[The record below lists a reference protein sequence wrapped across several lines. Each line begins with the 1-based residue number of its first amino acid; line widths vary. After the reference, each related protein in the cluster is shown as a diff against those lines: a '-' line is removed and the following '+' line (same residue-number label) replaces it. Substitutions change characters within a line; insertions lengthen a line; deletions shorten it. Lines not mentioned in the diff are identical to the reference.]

1 MKTKKFYDDK
11 GKLVK
16 ERVYG
21 KTPSGG
27 DYSEICYIDDKRM
40 VIRECKEDGT
50 LIAETW
56 GEQ

>member
-1 MKTKKFYDDK
+1 MKTKKFYDDN

-27 DYSEICYIDDKRM
+27 DYSEICYIGNNRM

-56 GEQ
+56 GER

>member
-1 MKTKKFYDDK
+1 MKTKRFYDDN
-11 GKLVK
+11 GRLVK
-16 ERVYG
+16 ESVYG

-27 DYSEICYIDDKRM
+27 DYSEICYIDNNRM

>member
-1 MKTKKFYDDK
+1 MKTKKFYNDN
-11 GKLVK
+11 GELVK

-27 DYSEICYIDDKRM
+27 DYSEICYIDNKRM
-40 VIRECKEDGT
+40 VIRECKGDGT

-56 GEQ
+56 CER

>member
-1 MKTKKFYDDK
+1 MKTKKFYDDN

-21 KTPSGG
+21 KTPFGG
-27 DYSEICYIDDKRM
+27 DYSEICYIDNNRM
-40 VIRECKEDGT
+40 VIRECKGDGT

-56 GEQ
+56 GER

>member
-1 MKTKKFYDDK
+1 MKTKKFYDDN

-40 VIRECKEDGT
+40 VIRECKEDGA

>member
-1 MKTKKFYDDK
+1 MKTKRFYDDN
-11 GKLVK
+11 GRLVK

-27 DYSEICYIDDKRM
+27 DYSEICYIDNNQM

>member
-1 MKTKKFYDDK
+1 MKTKKFYDDN

-27 DYSEICYIDDKRM
+27 DYSEICYIDDKRT
-40 VIRECKEDGT
+40 VIRECKEDGA

>member
-1 MKTKKFYDDK
+1 MKTKKFYDDN

-27 DYSEICYIDDKRM
+27 DYSEICYIDNNRT

>member
-1 MKTKKFYDDK
+1 MKTKKFYDDN

-16 ERVYG
+16 KRVYG

-27 DYSEICYIDDKRM
+27 DYSEICYIDNNRM

>member
-1 MKTKKFYDDK
+1 MKTKKFYDDN